1 MLLSSGG
8 FEKATAP
15 DIFKAVAFLS
25 VENFIKN
32 FPQFILKRKANT
44 LDKYMGTSKNSVRF
58 LEVPDEFQFKSL
70 YCNDLN

>member
-8 FEKATAP
+8 SEKATAP

-32 FPQFILKRKANT
+32 CPQFILKRKANT
-44 LDKYMGTSKNSVRF
+44 LDKYIKIA
-58 LEVPDEFQFKSL
+58 E
-70 YCNDLN
+70 

>member
-32 FPQFILKRKANT
+32 FPQFILKRKATT
-44 LDKYMGTSKNSVRF
+44 LDKYIKIA
-58 LEVPDEFQFKSL
+58 E
-70 YCNDLN
+70 

>member
-1 MLLSSGG
+1 MYVHSEPPRMAVVPRRSEFELANSLLSSGG

-44 LDKYMGTSKNSVRF
+44 LDKYIKIA
-58 LEVPDEFQFKSL
+58 E
-70 YCNDLN
+70 

>member
-25 VENFIKN
+25 VENFIRAGLI
-32 FPQFILKRKANT
+32 PRRKRR
-44 LDKYMGTSKNSVRF
+44 G
-58 LEVPDEFQFKSL
+58 
-70 YCNDLN
+70 C